1 MMGVAHCLFFASSF
15 GLFCHFVLLV
25 QNAVSILICSHW
37 AWLLLVVQIM
47 FDNFYLF
54 KLCLNALICSHYVWL
69 LLFVQIMFDYEF
81 SACPVSHVCDQ
92 SCLSTVLRLMMVNS
106 VAVDSCCGFVHCC
119 LVTNVVQCCSVLSS
133 VQSCSWW
140 SIAVLCLICPW
151 QSLYLPATVISAIV
165 GKCENKKM
173 HQNTIKRMF
182 DHPSRLQGV
191 K

>member
-1 MMGVAHCLFFASSF
+1 MCVSPALRISVAPCLFFASSF
-15 GLFCHFVLLV
+15 GLFCHFFLLV

-92 SCLSTVLRLMMVNS
+92 SCLSSVLRLMMVNS
-106 VAVDSCCGFVHCC
+106 VAVDACCGFVHCC
-119 LVTNVVQCCSVLSS
+119 LVCFLLLFSVVQCCPVSS
-133 VQSCSWW
+133 A
-140 SIAVLCLICPW
+140 AVD
-151 QSLYLPATVISAIV
+151 
-165 GKCENKKM
+165 G
-173 HQNTIKRMF
+173 
-182 DHPSRLQGV
+182 RLRFYV
-191 K
+191 